1 MVQASRK
8 ELRENQRRQPTE
20 EKGLRELKK
29 YPTIKFKEEFLT
41 EMTKLKQEYESNTN
55 KIASLFSFKDS
66 AQDLE
71 MMGDEFRLA

>member
-1 MVQASRK
+1 MIAQASRK
-8 ELRENQRRQPTE
+8 ELRGNQRKPSAE

-41 EMTKLKQEYESNTN
+41 EMTKLKQEYESNTS

-66 AQDLE
+66 STEA
-71 MMGDEFRLA
+71 